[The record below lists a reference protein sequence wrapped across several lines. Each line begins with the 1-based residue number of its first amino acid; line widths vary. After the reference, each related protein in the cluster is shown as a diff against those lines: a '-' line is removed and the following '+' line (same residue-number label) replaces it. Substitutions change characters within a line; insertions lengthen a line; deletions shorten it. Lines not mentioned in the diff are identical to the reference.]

1 MIECSSDGSDII
13 EINDEVDVDSENS
26 HSHSSSSYR
35 TIDPSGMSPSKVMR
49 LSNGNNNGMNGGH
62 FTCQNGEAGKEYEL
76 KLNGQVK
83 GNLDAN
89 SNGKTDDSITLID

>member
-1 MIECSSDGSDII
+1 
-13 EINDEVDVDSENS
+13 
-26 HSHSSSSYR
+26 
-35 TIDPSGMSPSKVMR
+35 MR